1 MGRRPPVVILQQL
14 IILVDGA
21 NPFEL
26 KTKDHYLKP
35 SNTVLNEAT
44 RAQPSFPPLSLAR
57 GVICL
62 VRALLQPPPQSR
74 AATSQAHSER
84 IMDLKQA
91 MKSFDDALR
100 MSGGKNMW
108 ALLGKARVQYAL
120 GKYTEALEAYQDVL
134 GQMPT
139 LIDPD
144 PRIGIGCCMWQL
156 GYKNDA
162 RRAWE
167 RAVEVVSM
175 D

>member
-1 MGRRPPVVILQQL
+1 
-14 IILVDGA
+14 
-21 NPFEL
+21 
-26 KTKDHYLKP
+26 
-35 SNTVLNEAT
+35 
-44 RAQPSFPPLSLAR
+44 
-57 GVICL
+57 
-62 VRALLQPPPQSR
+62 
-74 AATSQAHSER
+74 
-84 IMDLKQA
+84 MDLKQA

-120 GKYTEALEAYQDVL
+120 GKHAEALEAYQDVL

-156 GYKNDA
+156 GYKDDA
-162 RRAWE
+162 RTAWE